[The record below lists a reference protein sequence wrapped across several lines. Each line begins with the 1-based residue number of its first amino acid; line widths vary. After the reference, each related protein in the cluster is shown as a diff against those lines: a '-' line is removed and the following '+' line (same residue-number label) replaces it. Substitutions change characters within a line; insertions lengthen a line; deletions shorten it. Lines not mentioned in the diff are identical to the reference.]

1 MRSVALGYGH
11 YFLWHLPT
19 LVLGVASAFTLVI
32 VLRQLLRSA
41 HGPAARSL
49 RWSIVGWCAVA
60 LSFASAITVPY
71 LRSAALLSVS
81 HDGTWVLRNYLFVP
95 IAVIRADEVRELRA
109 KDMGGQC
116 FGTGNVEIRRE
127 DGSVVRSVRIDRA
140 RLAAALA
147 ALGYRRSDV
156 VQQYADLV
164 VRAHRVSD
172 RRAPLVADAR

>member
-19 LVLGVASAFTLVI
+19 LVLGVAAALTLLV
-32 VLRQLLRSA
+32 VLRQLVLSA
-41 HGPAARSL
+41 YGPAARAL

-71 LRSAALLSVS
+71 LRAAAHVSVER
-81 HDGTWVLRNYLFVP
+81 DGTWVFRNYLYVP
-95 IAVIRADEVRELRA
+95 VAVVRAHELRELRA
-109 KDMGGQC
+109 RDMGGHC
-116 FGTGNVEIRRE
+116 FGTGHIEVRRE

-140 RLAAALA
+140 RLVTALD
-147 ALGYRRSDV
+147 ALGYRRADL

-164 VRAHRVSD
+164 APTQRATD
-172 RRAPLVADAR
+172 RSEHLVADAR

>member
-19 LVLGVASAFTLVI
+19 LVLGVVSAFTLII
-32 VLRQLLRSA
+32 VLRQLILSA
-41 HGPAARSL
+41 YGPAARSL
-49 RWSIVGWCAVA
+49 RWSIVGWCSVA

-71 LRSAALLSVS
+71 LRSAAHLSVTP
-81 HDGTWVLRNYLFVP
+81 DGTWLIRNYLYIP

-109 KDMGGQC
+109 KDMGGRC

-140 RLAAALA
+140 RLTSAFA

-172 RRAPLVADAR
+172 RRSTLVADAR